1 MLVNRTAACG
11 RDAREQEGP
20 TTKTER
26 TNGGPGTVVAMGCV
40 GWTSDAACT
49 HVTALSPYNHY
60 IVTYTPHSKFQ
71 VTLFIYL
78 LSKLIFFNLKK
89 IKFTE
94 NKLKYMT
101 SNQFRQLFYEIFVGP
116 VFI

>member
-1 MLVNRTAACG
+1 MVDQEPQLLWAAMDG
-11 RDAREQEGP
+11 HQMVHAR
-20 TTKTER
+20 
-26 TNGGPGTVVAMGCV
+26 
-40 GWTSDAACT
+40 T